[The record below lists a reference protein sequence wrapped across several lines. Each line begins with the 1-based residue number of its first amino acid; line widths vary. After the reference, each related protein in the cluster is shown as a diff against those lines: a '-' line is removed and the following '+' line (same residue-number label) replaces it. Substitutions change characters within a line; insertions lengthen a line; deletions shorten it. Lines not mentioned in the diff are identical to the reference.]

1 MIRYPDA
8 ASTVATG
15 VLGECAAQ
23 KTFVSLLECTFGLP
37 EPAVVALHQ
46 ALSAAGLADLPTS
59 SAEILEFAREHLL
72 PVLADQLGARAAIA
86 FMASATSRIG
96 PRESDAPPSARRPI
110 ARVQVRSSAPVDK
123 PAPAHTAA
131 IVGSV
136 SEATR
141 GVWLLV
147 EQDPVARVA
156 LARALVQCRL
166 GVRVIDTMSDL
177 STALASAE
185 PIDAAVVDA
194 QHPSAVTIV
203 HALAQHRPDLVIV
216 ARACDEAPVHE
227 ALTRLG
233 IRRFGVCA
241 RYASAP
247 DLLGTIQQLHVKG

>member
-1 MIRYPDA
+1 
-8 ASTVATG
+8 
-15 VLGECAAQ
+15 
-23 KTFVSLLECTFGLP
+23 LP

-46 ALSAAGLADLPTS
+46 ALSAAGLTELPTS
-59 SAEILEFAREHLL
+59 TAEILEFAREHLL

-110 ARVQVRSSAPVDK
+110 ARVQVRSSSAPVEK
-123 PAPAHTAA
+123 PAPSHAA
-131 IVGSV
+131 ATVAAVG
-136 SEATR
+136 EATR

-147 EQDPVARVA
+147 EQDPVARVS
-156 LARALVQCRL
+156 LARALVQCRVS
-166 GVRVIDTMSDL
+166 VRVVATMDDL
-177 STALASAE
+177 SAALASAE

-194 QHPSAVTIV
+194 QHPSAASIV
-203 HALAQHRPDLVIV
+203 DALAQVSPDLVIV
-216 ARACDEAPVHE
+216 ARACDEGPVHQ

-247 DLLGTIQQLHVKG
+247 DLLGMIQQLRVKV